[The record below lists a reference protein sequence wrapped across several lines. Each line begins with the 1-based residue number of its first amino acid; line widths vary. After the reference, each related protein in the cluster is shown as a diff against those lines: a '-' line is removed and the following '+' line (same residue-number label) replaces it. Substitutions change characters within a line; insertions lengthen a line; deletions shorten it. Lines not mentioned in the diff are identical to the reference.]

1 MLKKII
7 SIKNIGRFI
16 SSALPGVPACAKY
29 TQILGANGYGKTT
42 ICSILRSLGTNDPGL
57 IAGRARIG
65 SKTQPQVELLLDGG
79 SAKFE
84 NGTWSASVP
93 ELLVFDGAFIVEN
106 VHSGDAVDLA
116 QRRNLYRV
124 IIGKE
129 GVALALEEERLAAES
144 RAKASDVK
152 AVERAIQTHVPQ
164 GMSLEVFLGL
174 PVDPDIDAQIA
185 TQTTAL
191 NAVREANQLKARAPL
206 SEAPFPTLPPDF
218 IALLGKTIDG
228 IAEDA
233 QKRIADHIN
242 EHGMAAYGERWVSE
256 GADHMARGSCPF
268 CGQPLEGIALIEAYR
283 KVFGEVY
290 RQTKTAVAEMQTTIE
305 RDFGD
310 RVAGSLETLFESNR
324 GAAEFW
330 GEYCKLPKLSAPSEA
345 PKALPALRQAAVIL
359 LSKKSAAPQDSVEL
373 EANYLAAHE
382 RFQVARTSVDA
393 YNAAV
398 KIANAEIASKKAA
411 VAVGDV
417 RKEEAALARLNA
429 QKRRHDPN
437 VAPLCTEHQIL
448 TQDKNAL
455 DAKKTEVRARLEE
468 LTSTVIKPYEVRIN
482 ELLDHFNAGFQ
493 IAETKPAYAGGVAS
507 STYQLVINRTGIELG
522 DGNTPLDRPSFKNTL
537 SAGDRSTLAL
547 AFFIAHLERDP
558 DRAKRI
564 VVFDDPFTSQDS
576 FRRRQTI
583 HEIKKAG
590 AACEQVIVLS
600 HDASF
605 LRHLR
610 DKCPSGERVS
620 LQLVDHRDLG
630 IKIAACDLDEACR
643 GRAASEMDDLQ
654 AYVMSGVGKDRDI
667 IKKMRVVLETYCRST
682 YPGSFA
688 PDDRLGGMVE
698 KVKKQGDTH
707 HAWAVVDELEQIND
721 YSRDHHHGEDPEDGS
736 ADLIDPTELTGFV
749 KRTLRLVNNL
759 QG

>member
-7 SIKNIGRFI
+7 SIKNVGRFV

-42 ICSILRSLGTNDPGL
+42 ICSVLRSAGTNDPGL

-65 SKTQPQVELLLDGG
+65 SRTQPQIELLLDDG

-84 NGTWSASVP
+84 NGAWSTTVP
-93 ELLVFDGAFIVEN
+93 ELLIFDGAFIVEN

-116 QRRNLYRV
+116 QKRNLYRV

-129 GVALALEEERLAAES
+129 GVGLAVEEERLAAES
-144 RAKASDVK
+144 RAKVSDIRSTEK
-152 AVERAIQTHVPQ
+152 AIQTHVPQ
-164 GMSLEVFLGL
+164 GMNVEEFLKL
-174 PVDPDIDAQIA
+174 PTDPDIDVKIAAQ
-185 TQTTAL
+185 TKAL
-191 NAVREANQLKARAPL
+191 NAVREADQLKARAPL
-206 SEAPFPTLPPDF
+206 SETPFPTLSSDF
-218 IALLGKTIDG
+218 KALLGKTIDG

-233 QKRIADHIN
+233 QKRISDHIN
-242 EHGMAAYGERWVSE
+242 QHGMAAHGEKWVSE
-256 GADHMARGSCPF
+256 GVDHIAGGSCPF
-268 CGQPLEGIALIEAYR
+268 CGQPLKGIALIEAYR

-290 RQTKTAVAEMQTTIE
+290 RQMKTAVAEMQTTVE

-324 GAAEFW
+324 SAAEFW
-330 GEYCKLPKLSAPSEA
+330 SGYCKLPELRAPTEA
-345 PKALPALRQAAVIL
+345 PKTVPALRQAAVIL
-359 LSKKSAAPQDSVEL
+359 LSKKFAAPQDSVEL
-373 EANYLAAHE
+373 DSNYLAAYE
-382 RFQVARTSVDA
+382 QFQAARTSVNA

-398 KIANAEIASKKAA
+398 KIANAEIASKKTA
-411 VAVGDV
+411 VAAGDM
-417 RKEEAALARLNA
+417 RKEVAALARLNA
-429 QKRRHDPN
+429 QKRRHDPK
-437 VAPLCTEHQIL
+437 VAPLCTEHQTL
-448 TQDKNAL
+448 TKDKNAL
-455 DAKKTEVRARLEE
+455 DAKKAEVRARLEE
-468 LTSTVIKPYEVRIN
+468 HTSKVIKPYEARIN
-482 ELLDHFNAGFQ
+482 ELLDHFNAAFQ
-493 IAETKPAYAGGVAS
+493 IAETKPAYGGGVAS

-600 HDASF
+600 HDATF
-605 LRHLR
+605 LRQVR
-610 DKCPSGERVS
+610 DKCPTGERVS
-620 LQLVDHRDLG
+620 LQLADHRDLG
-630 IKIAACDLDEACR
+630 VKIAACDLDEACR

-654 AYVMSGVGKDRDI
+654 GYITTGAGKDRDI
-667 IKKMRVVLETYCRST
+667 IKKMRIVLETHCRST

-698 KVKKQGDTH
+698 KIKKAGDQH
-707 HAWAVVDELEQIND
+707 PAWAAVDELEQIND
-721 YSRDHHHGEDPEDGS
+721 YSRDHHHGEDPQDGS
-736 ADLIDPTELTGFV
+736 SDLIDTQELTGFV
-749 KRTLRLVNNL
+749 KRTLRIVNNL
-759 QG
+759 QA